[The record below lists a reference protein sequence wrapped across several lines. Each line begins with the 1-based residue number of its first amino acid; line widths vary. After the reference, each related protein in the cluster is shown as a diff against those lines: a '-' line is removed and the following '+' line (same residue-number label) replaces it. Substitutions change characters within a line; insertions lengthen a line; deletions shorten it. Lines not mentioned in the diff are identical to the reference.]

1 MKAFLRTLTL
11 AGAVIASGPLA
22 AAGGHVEL
30 MKARINLSDTASLQ
44 RGARTFVN
52 YCTGCHSAQYM
63 RYSRLGKDLEIPEEV
78 VEDNLMFNADKIG
91 STIQVSMQPNDAVKW
106 FGVVPPD
113 LSVVARSRGADW
125 LYSFLLS
132 YYKDDSKP
140 TGVNNT
146 VFQGT
151 AMPHV
156 LAPLEGIK
164 RKVEHHDEDGEGHG
178 GGHGAPEYEMVT
190 PGSMNA
196 ASYED
201 TVRDLVNYLVYMGEP
216 AKLVRYKIGTFVLG
230 FLVVLLVFT
239 YALKREYWRDVH

>member
-1 MKAFLRTLTL
+1 MIRFIRSLAILGATL
-11 AGAVIASGPLA
+11 AATSVF

-30 MKARINLSDTASLQ
+30 QDARVDLSDRASLQ
-44 RGARTFVN
+44 RGAKTFMN

-63 RYSRLGKDLEIPEEV
+63 RYSRLGKDLGIPEEV

-91 STIQVSMQPNDAVKW
+91 SPIQVTMQPKDALDW

-113 LSVVARSRGADW
+113 LSVVARSRGPDW

-132 YYKDDSKP
+132 YYQDESKA
-140 TGVNNT
+140 TGVNNA

-164 RKVEHHDEDGEGHG
+164 RKVEHHGDNDH
-178 GGHGAPEYEMVT
+178 GGHGKTEYEMVA
-190 PGSMNA
+190 PGALTA
-196 ASYED
+196 AEYED
-201 TVRDLVNYLVYMGEP
+201 TVHDLVNYLVYMGEP
-216 AKLVRYKIGTFVLG
+216 AKLVRYRMGTFVLG